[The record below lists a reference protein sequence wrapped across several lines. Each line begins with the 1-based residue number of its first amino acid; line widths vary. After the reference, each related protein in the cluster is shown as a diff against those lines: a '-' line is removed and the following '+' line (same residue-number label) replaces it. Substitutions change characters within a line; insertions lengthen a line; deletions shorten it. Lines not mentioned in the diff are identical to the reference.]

1 MEFCLLFCN
10 RLKFLKTKIE
20 LKMNRKPVLQRHE
33 FPNHQQTAN
42 YRSGEA
48 DLVLQDL

>member
-1 MEFCLLFCN
+1 MEFRLLFCN

-33 FPNHQQTAN
+33 VLNNQQISN

-48 DLVLQDL
+48 